1 MKTKKKNKVS
11 NVVYLRPPAPPK
23 PKRLKPKSAWQEF
36 RDIMFKYRV
45 QMTPFIGTLW
55 LAALCAVLGPVRVGG
70 VPVGTLGFLALGT
83 VLVWLIT
90 AAPEPVAVHVPWF
103 QFDRPAERWY
113 AAACAGT
120 AALWSVGATW
130 NATGPGPRA
139 GTVSVLLTA
148 ACAAPWWHHR
158 RVRGSIMIRFDGLS
172 GVERKQR
179 LNEARTLI
187 REWTA
192 FTSAGHAQGA
202 RLRGITY
209 TPWSACLHSTLR
221 RGATIQEF
229 TPLRLAKLES
239 AFGEVQAGSVR
250 VERVGRSS
258 RLANF
263 RFMLADPHAEPVPP
277 PEDDKYSIENI
288 PFGLF
293 ETGERVLFELRNTL
307 IAGTTGA
314 GKSGVINML
323 IRACARIPNVAI
335 IGIDMKPGQVELG
348 PWRGVMHALAGSPAE
363 ASELL
368 DKVRA
373 GMALRGA
380 ILESQKRRKWIPT
393 KEAPFIL
400 LVVDEIQELKRAK
413 LTRKLEDV
421 AALCRAFGGAVV
433 CATQHP
439 ITDNFSSTLKSLCTQ
454 RIGCHVEDQSADRVI
469 FGESAG
475 RNGWRPSMIPV
486 DRPGSFLIRSG
497 RYKAP
502 LLARA
507 YWLDDLEIQD
517 EAAAWM
523 AVRTLID
530 HQTWN
535 QLEAGQTNQPD
546 EITAASD
553 IVDAEIVR
561 EDDPAELILDAMERR
576 GRHSVKSIAED
587 SGIPHSSVYRWLGKL
602 RDQGLVDS
610 PARGRW
616 VSLRSPGEFSPG
628 SQ

>member
-1 MKTKKKNKVS
+1 MKKGKVS
-11 NVVYLRPPAPPK
+11 NVVYLRPPAPAK
-23 PKRLKPKSAWQEF
+23 PKRLKPKTAWQEF
-36 RDIMFKYRV
+36 RDIMFKYRT
-45 QMTPFIGTLW
+45 QMTPFLGTLW
-55 LAALCAVLGPVRVGG
+55 LAAACAVIGPVRAGA
-70 VPVGTLGFLALGT
+70 VPVGTLGFLALGA
-83 VLVWLIT
+83 VLVWLILST
-90 AAPEPVAVHVPWF
+90 PEPIVEHVPWLV
-103 QFDRPAERWY
+103 FDRPAERWY
-113 AAACAGT
+113 AAACTGM

-130 NATGPGPRA
+130 NSTGPGPRA
-139 GTVSVLLTA
+139 GTVAFLLTA
-148 ACAAPWWHHR
+148 VCAAPWWHHR
-158 RVRGSIMIRFDGLS
+158 RVRGSIRIAFDGLS
-172 GVERKQR
+172 GAERKQR
-179 LNEARTLI
+179 LNEARKLI

-209 TPWSACLHSTLR
+209 TPWSACLHTVLR
-221 RGATIQEF
+221 RGATVQEF

-263 RFMLADPHAEPVPP
+263 RFMLADPHAEPVAP
-277 PEDDKYSIENI
+277 PEDDQYTIDNI

-314 GKSGVINML
+314 GKSGIINML

-335 IGIDMKPGQVELG
+335 IGIDMKPGTVELG
-348 PWRGVMHALAGSPAE
+348 PWRGVMHALATNPAE

-393 KEAPFIL
+393 REAPFIL
-400 LVVDEIQELKRAK
+400 LIVDEIQELQRAR
-413 LTRKLEDV
+413 LSRKLEDT

-439 ITDNFSSTLKSLCTQ
+439 INSNLSSTLKSLCTQ

-486 DRPGSFLIRSG
+486 DRPGSFLVRSG

-507 YWLDDLEIQD
+507 YWLDDDEIKD
-517 EAAAWM
+517 DAAAWM
-523 AVRTLID
+523 PVRTLID

-535 QLEAGQTNQPD
+535 QLEAGQTDQP
-546 EITAASD
+546 ESLESASD
-553 IVDAEIVR
+553 IVDAEVVR
-561 EDDPAELILDAMERR
+561 EDDPAELILNAMEA
-576 GRHSVKSIAED
+576 RHRTTVKAIAED
-587 SGIPHSSVYRWLGKL
+587 TGIANSSVYRWLGKL
-602 RDQGLVDS
+602 RDQGLVES
-610 PARGRW
+610 PARGQW
-616 VSLRSPGEFSPG
+616 VSLRSSAQFS
-628 SQ
+628 SQAQ